1 MTPPLLAHSGH
12 WLVQVAYLTPLVVLV
27 VILVAGRLRER
38 REREPRAGSDR

>member
-38 REREPRAGSDR
+38 RDRRDRGSADH